1 MPSPTYRRTC
11 DICSASLK
19 KNGYTTAGAQ
29 RFRCTRCGSSTTLT
43 KPALTDRHV
52 LRWFVSWLLDSFDPA
67 TVGISPRTFRRKI
80 AHLWQIQPRP
90 ILTGEV
96 HDVLILDGTWIGNM
110 VCLIA
115 SSPTHV
121 VAWHWATQENAHS
134 WQVLMDTLPPPRIVV
149 IDGGSGIAKA
159 LRASWPTTHIQRCL
173 FHVFLNVKRQTTFR
187 PVFGPSKDALSLT
200 RALMQ
205 VTTRDEAIAW
215 QKELARVH
223 AHHKPTLNERTISRD
238 RYGHPT
244 TDYTHLR
251 SRRAFAVLTT
261 RARAGDLFTHLNPEL
276 HAVTGT
282 IPRTTNRLEGG
293 INSPLKALIATHRGM
308 PPAHQRALTD
318 WYLYYR
324 TEAPEDPAT
333 TAARYH
339 DHHAHIRADAAH
351 QQNQPRQYDTAL
363 DWTELR

>member
-52 LRWFVSWLLDSFDPA
+52 LRWFVSWLLEGFNPA

-90 ILTGEV
+90 ILTGEI

-121 VAWHWATQENAHS
+121 IAWHWATQENAHS

-159 LRASWPTTHIQRCL
+159 LRTSWPTTHIQRCL
-173 FHVFLNVKRQTTFR
+173 FHVFLNVKRQTVPARVRALQRR
-187 PVFGPSKDALSLT
+187 PVSDQSPHASHHPRRSH
-200 RALMQ
+200 R
-205 VTTRDEAIAW
+205 
-215 QKELARVH
+215 LA
-223 AHHKPTLNERTISRD
+223 ERTRP
-238 RYGHPT
+238 RPRPPQGHAQRKNHQPGQIRPPHNGLHPPAIT
-244 TDYTHLR
+244 ASIR
-251 SRRAFAVLTT
+251 SA
-261 RARAGDLFTHLNPEL
+261 DH
-276 HAVTGT
+276 TGT
-282 IPRTTNRLEGG
+282 GR
-293 INSPLKALIATHRGM
+293 
-308 PPAHQRALTD
+308 
-318 WYLYYR
+318 
-324 TEAPEDPAT
+324 
-333 TAARYH
+333 
-339 DHHAHIRADAAH
+339 
-351 QQNQPRQYDTAL
+351 
-363 DWTELR
+363 